1 MRPAPDA
8 LQVVSAHIPL
18 LVQVPVEFGGVMS
31 LGMDLG
37 DRRRRRPILVRG
49 TSDFLARTLFQDAR
63 EVAPSRVIVIWSS
76 CYHGHSRRRGR
87 WRSKHTWLKELG
99 WGRTTEL
106 GRSVAVNNLTV
117 RSAEHSAG
125 LLGSGFRCFSRFGGA
140 GPLLPGKVGFGEA
153 LFARLGL
160 PIVVPDPPAIDDH
173 PTPELTEH
181 APGRDNRDLPG
192 AVRER
197 QYFLLHQMILF
208 HLVSDDFV

>member
-63 EVAPSRVIVIWSS
+63 EVAPSRVIVI
-76 CYHGHSRRRGR
+76 
-87 WRSKHTWLKELG
+87 WLKELG